1 MRLPPVSYDSVELI
15 ALAQDGAYRTDT
27 SNRDHLYSLEH
38 D

>member
-27 SNRDHLYSLEH
+27 KPK
-38 D
+38 